1 MLSFRGHIWQTYCY
15 RIIFADAE
23 VLMVHIRNLTL
34 DLHVA
39 VDACTVV
46 RGLLHD
52 LRCSGYSPI
61 NMLYM
66 RFETNGIIS
75 QLRKPIYLFLLYN
88 PNPSPASSK
97 KNLYFL
103 SISRKK
109 KRKAEDTES
118 GRDSDMRHKT

>member
-1 MLSFRGHIWQTYCY
+1 MLSFRGHIWQTYCC

-66 RFETNGIIS
+66 SFETNGRIS
-75 QLRKPIYLFLLYN
+75 QLREPIYLFLLYN

-97 KNLYFL
+97 KLYFL

-109 KRKAEDTES
+109 NARWRILKVEGTQ
-118 GRDSDMRHKT
+118 T

>member
-1 MLSFRGHIWQTYCY
+1 MLSFRGHIWQTYCC

-66 RFETNGIIS
+66 SFETNGRIS
-75 QLRKPIYLFLLYN
+75 QLVN
-88 PNPSPASSK
+88 PFTCFYYITPTPPPLHPK
-97 KNLYFL
+97 KLYFL

-109 KRKAEDTES
+109 NARWRILKVEGTQ
-118 GRDSDMRHKT
+118 T

>member
-52 LRCSGYSPI
+52 LRCSGYSPL

-66 RFETNGIIS
+66 IFETNGRMS
-75 QLRKPIYLFLLYN
+75 QLREPIYLFLLYN

-97 KNLYFL
+97 KNFIFYQ
-103 SISRKK
+103 SQEKKNGRRKILK
-109 KRKAEDTES
+109 LEGTQ
-118 GRDSDMRHKT
+118 T